1 MGSEPKEYRQTR
13 FERPPGATEILLIR
27 HGESRA
33 ATPDDPF
40 PLVDGHGDPELHANG
55 QEQARRVGERLKG
68 QPITA
73 VYVSNLR
80 RTHET
85 AAPLCAHLGLEPRID
100 PDLREVFLGEWEGG
114 LLRIKAHQND
124 PIIQEVFAKRRWDVI
139 PGAESPESLT
149 ERLSRSLNRI
159 AAAHPDQLVAAFVHG
174 GVIGHILSDATGARP
189 FSFNGADNGSIS
201 HIVMTEGQI
210 LVRRFNDSTHLHD
223 EISAAE
229 AQMT

>member
-55 QEQARRVGERLKG
+55 REQARRVGERLKG